1 MLYPVELRALTFI
14 HIVPR
19 LNSNEWSGQTDSN
32 RRPSAPK
39 ADALPDCAMPRPI
52 QRRHLNGPYSKPQ
65 SGPQTSE
72 YARIPVHS
80 TKKRYMSANVIDG
93 RAIAQEI
100 QGEVAQKI
108 QSRIAAGL
116 KPPGLATVLV
126 GDDGASRIYVRN
138 KRKACD
144 TAGMRSFDYD
154 LPENTTQDKLLGL
167 INELNSNDEVDGI
180 LVQLPLP
187 DHIEE
192 TLVIEKI
199 TPTKDVDGFH
209 PYTVGRLSQRIP
221 VLRPCTP
228 HGIMVLLE
236 RSGVDVIGQHVVI
249 VGASNH
255 VGRPL
260 ALEMLLAG
268 ATTTICHRFTKDLEA
283 HVRSAEILC
292 VAVGQPGLIP
302 GKWIKPGAVVIDV
315 GITRLTDGHLV
326 GDVDFE
332 TAKERARL
340 ITPVPGGVGPMT
352 VATLL
357 SNTLSAAEL
366 RSG

>member
-1 MLYPVELRALTFI
+1 MCENPPPPNKNGY
-14 HIVPR
+14 
-19 LNSNEWSGQTDSN
+19 
-32 RRPSAPK
+32 
-39 ADALPDCAMPRPI
+39 MP
-52 QRRHLNGPYSKPQ
+52 
-65 SGPQTSE
+65 
-72 YARIPVHS
+72 AR
-80 TKKRYMSANVIDG
+80 VIDG
-93 RAIAQEI
+93 KAIALEI
-100 QGEVAQKI
+100 QGEVAEQIK
-108 QSRIAAGL
+108 SRVAAGL
-116 KPPGLATVLV
+116 RAPGLATILV

-138 KRKACD
+138 KRRACD
-144 TAGMRSFDYD
+144 AAGIRSFDYD
-154 LPENTTQDKLLGL
+154 LPGDTPQQALLEL
-167 INELNSNDEVDGI
+167 IDELNANDEVDGI

-187 DHIEE
+187 EHIDE
-192 TLVIEKI
+192 TLVIERI

-236 RSGVDVIGQHVVI
+236 RSGVDLVGQHVVV

-268 ATTTICHRFTKDLEA
+268 ATTTVCHRFTKDLEM
-283 HVRSAEILC
+283 HVGAADVLC

-302 GKWIKPGAVVIDV
+302 GEWIKPGAVVIDV
-315 GITRLTDGHLV
+315 GITRLQDGRLA
-326 GDVDFE
+326 GDVDFD
-332 TAKERARL
+332 TARERARL

-352 VATLL
+352 VASLL

-366 RSG
+366 RSS

>member
-1 MLYPVELRALTFI
+1 
-14 HIVPR
+14 
-19 LNSNEWSGQTDSN
+19 
-32 RRPSAPK
+32 
-39 ADALPDCAMPRPI
+39 MPATI
-52 QRRHLNGPYSKPQ
+52 
-65 SGPQTSE
+65 
-72 YARIPVHS
+72 
-80 TKKRYMSANVIDG
+80 IDG
-93 RAIAQEI
+93 KAIAQEI
-100 QGEVAQKI
+100 QGEVAQQIKA
-108 QSRIAAGL
+108 RVAAGL
-116 KPPGLATVLV
+116 RPPGLATVLV

-138 KRKACD
+138 KRRACD
-144 TAGMRSFDYD
+144 AVGIRSFDYD
-154 LPENTTQDKLLGL
+154 LPEDTAQDTLLEL
-167 INELNSNDEVDGI
+167 IDDLNANDEVDGI

-192 TLVIEKI
+192 TLVIERI
-199 TPTKDVDGFH
+199 APTKDVDGFH

-236 RSGVDVIGQHVVI
+236 RSGVDVVGQHVVV

-268 ATTTICHRFTKDLEA
+268 ATTTVCHRFTKDLET

-292 VAVGQPGLIP
+292 VAVGKAGLIP
-302 GKWIKPGAVVIDV
+302 GEWIKPGAVVIDV
-315 GITRLTDGHLV
+315 GITRLTNGRLV

-332 TAKERARL
+332 GARERARL

-366 RSG
+366 RSS